1 MLRLEYLLE
10 EAQELGLPVSKKRAI
25 LREYLQTIIL
35 NSIYKSDFAPSF
47 YFVGGTALRFCYNLP
62 RFSEDLDFDTPDL
75 ELQGFTDVLERV
87 ERALS
92 LEGFSP
98 VFSIKRRASL
108 FIASVT
114 FPAVMSEY
122 GIMNRRGGALMIK
135 LEVNRPDW
143 PLSTESHVLSRYGYN
158 FSAIVMS
165 KGALLSEK
173 LAALMSRRRG
183 RYIYDILFM
192 LRKKFPFDRAVLY
205 ASDIREDPKDLIQR
219 YLSGLTEKELRVLA
233 EQVKPFLFK
242 EDDIELILKAPQ
254 YATLYLSGY
263 EKTFSHFLSTERKRT
278 KKEPVS

>member
-10 EAQELGLPVSKKRAI
+10 AAKELGLPASKKRAI

-35 NSIYKSDFAPSF
+35 NSIYKSNFAPSF
-47 YFVGGTALRFCYNLP
+47 FFVGGTALRFCYNLP
-62 RFSEDLDFDTPDL
+62 RFSEYLDFNTPAL
-75 ELQGFTDVLERV
+75 EKNGFTDVLERV
-87 ERALS
+87 ERDLS

-98 VFSIKRRASL
+98 MLSIKTRATL

-114 FPAVMSEY
+114 FPDVMGEY
-122 GIMNRRGGALMIK
+122 GITNRRGSDIMIK
-135 LEVNRPDW
+135 IEVNRPDW

-173 LAALMSRRRG
+173 LAALVSKRRG

-192 LRKKFPFDRAVLY
+192 LRKKFPFDRAVL
-205 ASDIREDPKDLIQR
+205 AVIGIREDPKDLIQT
-219 YLSGLTEKELRVLA
+219 YLSGLSEKELRRLA
-233 EQVKPFLFK
+233 EQVKPFLFR

-254 YATLYLSGY
+254 YATNYLSGY
-263 EKTFSHFLSTERKRT
+263 E
-278 KKEPVS
+278 

>member
-10 EAQELGLPVSKKRAI
+10 EAKELGLPASKKRAI

-35 NSIYKSDFAPSF
+35 NSIYKSNFATSF
-47 YFVGGTALRFCYNLP
+47 YFVGGTALRFVYNLP
-62 RFSEDLDFDTPDL
+62 RFSEDLDFDTPAL
-75 ELQGFTDVLERV
+75 EKKGFTDILKRV
-87 ERALS
+87 ERDLT

-98 VFSIKRRASL
+98 VISMKTRASL

-114 FPAVMSEY
+114 FPDVMSEY
-122 GIMNRRGGALMIK
+122 GIMNRRGSDILIK

-173 LAALMSRRRG
+173 LAALVSRRRG

-192 LRKKFPFDRAVLY
+192 LRKNFPFDRAVLD
-205 ASDIREDPKDLIQR
+205 AMGIREDPKDLIQT
-219 YLSGLTEKELRVLA
+219 YLSGLSEKELTRLA

-242 EDDIELILKAPQ
+242 EDDIELILKAPR
-254 YATLYLSGY
+254 YATTYLS
-263 EKTFSHFLSTERKRT
+263 ETFS
-278 KKEPVS
+278 

>member
-1 MLRLEYLLE
+1 MLKLEYLLE

-35 NSIYKSDFAPSF
+35 NSIYKSDLAPSF

-62 RFSEDLDFDTPDL
+62 RFSEDLDFNTSTL
-75 ELQGFTDVLERV
+75 EKNCFSDVLERV
-87 ERALS
+87 ARDLS

-98 VFSIKRRASL
+98 VYSINTRATL
-108 FIASVT
+108 FIASLT
-114 FPAVMSEY
+114 FHDVMGEY
-122 GIMNRRGGALMIK
+122 GITNRRGSDIMIK
-135 LEVNRPDW
+135 IEVKRPDW

-205 ASDIREDPKDLIQR
+205 ASDIQEAPTDLIQR
-219 YLSGLTEKELRVLA
+219 YLSGLTEKELKELA

-242 EDDIELILKAPQ
+242 EDDSELILKAPQ
-254 YATLYLSGY
+254 YATTYLSGY
-263 EKTFSHFLSTERKRT
+263 E
-278 KKEPVS
+278 